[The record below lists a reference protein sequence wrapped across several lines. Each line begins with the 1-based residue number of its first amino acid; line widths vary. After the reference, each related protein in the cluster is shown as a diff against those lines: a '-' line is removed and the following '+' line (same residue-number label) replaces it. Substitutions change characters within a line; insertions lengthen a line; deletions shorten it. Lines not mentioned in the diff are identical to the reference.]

1 MMLHIRNME
10 SSRCKAAVKNE
21 LVKLGLH
28 YRSLELG
35 FVELKEN
42 ISGEK
47 LHLIDLG
54 LRNVGLELIEDKKR
68 SIVEK
73 IKTIIHQLIYA
84 SDDLPKPNYSI
95 YISTVV
101 NRDYTYLSNLF
112 SSMQNVTIEKYIISQ
127 KIERVKELLV
137 NQKCSLSEIS
147 YMLQYSSVAHL
158 SNQFKKITGI
168 TPSFFRQLQDTFNRK
183 A

>member
-10 SSRCKAAVKNE
+10 SSRCKTAVKNE
-21 LVKLGLH
+21 LVRLGLH
-28 YRSLELG
+28 YLSLELG
-35 FVELKEN
+35 QVELKEN

-47 LHLIDLG
+47 LQLIDKG
-54 LRNVGLELIEDKKR
+54 LRNVGLELIDDKQK
-68 SIVEK
+68 IIIEK
-73 IKTIIHQLIYA
+73 IKAAIHQLIYS

-95 YISTVV
+95 YISKMV

-112 SSMQNVTIEKYIISQ
+112 SNMQNVTIEKYIILQ

-137 NQKCSLSEIS
+137 NQKCSLSEIA
-147 YMLQYSSVAHL
+147 YRLQYCSVAHL

-168 TPSFFRQLQDTFNRK
+168 TPSFFRQLQNGFNR
-183 A
+183 

>member
-10 SSRCKAAVKNE
+10 SSRCKTAVKDE
-21 LVKLGLH
+21 LVRLGLH
-28 YRSLELG
+28 YLSLELG
-35 FVELKEN
+35 QVELKEN

-47 LHLIDLG
+47 LQLIDIG
-54 LRNVGLELIEDKKR
+54 LRNVGLELIDDKQN
-68 SIVEK
+68 IIIEK
-73 IKTIIHQLIYA
+73 IKTAIHQLIYS

-95 YISTVV
+95 YISNMV

-112 SSMQNVTIEKYIISQ
+112 SNMQNVTIEKYIISQ

-137 NQKCSLSEIS
+137 NQKCSLSEIA
-147 YMLQYSSVAHL
+147 YRLQYCSVAHL

-168 TPSFFRQLQDTFNRK
+168 TPSFFRQLQNGFNR
-183 A
+183 